1 MTIIKSNVHGIP
13 ENGQEKW
20 RERGEKS
27 YSRPENADA
36 AGRME
41 NKMPCKIVRYLI
53 YDNTR
58 DLPLIGLRTCVCIRS
73 ASIRAARMGYGT
85 PETGTKGGR

>member
-1 MTIIKSNVHGIP
+1 MDRK
-13 ENGQEKW
+13 NGA
-20 RERGEKS
+20 RGEKS

-36 AGRME
+36 AERME
-41 NKMPCKIVRYLI
+41 NKTPCKFVRYPM

-58 DLPLIGLRTCVCIRS
+58 DLPLIGLRTCVCIRP

-85 PETGTKGGR
+85 PETGIKRGR